1 MVPSLRLVLHLGLM
15 VITGSVLGAHSAA
28 KELSEAALSF
38 LGSLDAAEKERVA
51 YPLAD
56 VERENWHYVPRERKG
71 LRFKDLLPLQR
82 EKAIALLHAGLSER
96 GREQAEAIMS
106 LEQVLF
112 EIEGRSHRDAGLYTV
127 TLFGAPSEHGTWGW
141 RVEGHHLSVNFTLVA
156 GHAIATTPSFFGA
169 NPAEV
174 RSGPRKG
181 FRALGELEDLGRELV
196 RSLTPEQ
203 RARAILP
210 IKAPADILTTNQ
222 RKITLAAPEGL
233 PASAMTEGQR
243 RVLEQIVRAYVFRHR
258 RDVAQADLDRITAG
272 GWGRVHFAWAGGLEP
287 GVGHYYRVQGPTFL
301 IEYDNTQNNANHVHA
316 VWRDAERDF
325 GRDLL
330 REHYER
336 DPHHGAA
343 NRAPESAAESSSGSG
358 AVQPRS

>member
-1 MVPSLRLVLHLGLM
+1 MVRSLRLLLHLGLM
-15 VITGSVLGAHSAA
+15 VMTGSILGAHSAA
-28 KELSEAALSF
+28 KDLTEAALAF
-38 LGSLDAAEKERVA
+38 LGSLDAAERKRVV
-51 YPLAD
+51 YRLAD
-56 VERENWHYVPRERKG
+56 AERENWHYVPRERNG
-71 LRFKDLLPLQR
+71 LRFKDLSPLQR
-82 EKAIALLHAGLSER
+82 ERAIALLRAGLSER
-96 GREQAEAIMS
+96 GWEQAEAIMS

-127 TLFGAPSEHGTWGW
+127 TLFGEPSEHGEWGW

-156 GHAIATTPSFFGA
+156 GQAIATTPSFFGA

-181 FRALGELEDLGRELV
+181 LRALGELEDLGRELV
-196 RSLTPEQ
+196 RALTSEQ
-203 RARAILP
+203 RTRAILP

-222 RKITLAAPEGL
+222 RQITLAAPEGL
-233 PASAMTEGQR
+233 PASAMTEAQQ
-243 RVLEQIVRAYVFRHR
+243 RVLKQIVRAYVFRHR
-258 RDVAQADLDRITAG
+258 PDVAQTDLDRITAG
-272 GWGRVHFAWAGGLEP
+272 GWGVVHFAWAGGLEP

-330 REHYER
+330 REHYAR
-336 DPHHGAA
+336 DPHHGAVP
-343 NRAPESAAESSSGSG
+343 RASESAAESSTSPSTG
-358 AVQPRS
+358 QPRS